1 MSLALILSNIS
12 TIREAIK
19 QTVIYVLIGI
29 TVLAKI
35 SIIRNNKNFTKVEYS
50 NILVILA
57 FGIIFSFSFYILS
70 LFEFL

>member
-1 MSLALILSNIS
+1 MSFALILSNIS

>member
-1 MSLALILSNIS
+1 MSFALILSNTS

>member
-1 MSLALILSNIS
+1 MSFALILSNIS

-57 FGIIFSFSFYILS
+57 FGTIFSFSFYILS